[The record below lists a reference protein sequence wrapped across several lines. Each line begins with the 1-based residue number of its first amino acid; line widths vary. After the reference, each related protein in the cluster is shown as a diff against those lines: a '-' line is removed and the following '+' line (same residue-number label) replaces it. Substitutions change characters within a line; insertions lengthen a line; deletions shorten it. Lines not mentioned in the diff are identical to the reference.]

1 MPAPSENQS
10 SNSQPTMKRPHTLAI
25 VASVSSAFITP
36 VAAFSLHPTRHVSS
50 TTHSAVES
58 SSPYLSARFGKS
70 NGSTSSDDDGDEEEP
85 PQNWLQSL
93 KKEADETT
101 GRLAKPPSND
111 ADAIP
116 DLADFA
122 EGDMEPGNVNI
133 PSTGVS
139 ISDSLVDSQK
149 DAYTT
154 SLNKVRGVAGVAKIE
169 TESSGI
175 VEPVR
180 YLVALSPPKGGK
192 ENDKERTEKYALVDI
207 PPYSD
212 EFAQKMQKFMGKEG
226 RLATILVTNRD
237 SLHYDESPAVYVT
250 RKSDMA
256 KWQVAFPGA
265 RIVMYRLDIPRDCR
279 DIVSQRLDGYG
290 PWALDEGSDG
300 TNATFVESGRPLTVM
315 EWDEGTRS
323 KVMDDGEDP
332 PDDEE
337 QESSDDDE
345 QYTPAAI
352 RQREEGK
359 LILAIYTP
367 GRTIGSVSYVFPD
380 TGVCCSGYSIP
391 IEDTRVEQNMG
402 MSAGPKLDYSG
413 YVTTSVAGVRRQAE
427 SARELIRRYSDRFST
442 VLPANGETVELAGD
456 AEYRSELLLDL
467 VAQYEKIGKIY
478 DEMGI
483 I

>member
-1 MPAPSENQS
+1 
-10 SNSQPTMKRPHTLAI
+10 MKRPHALAI
-25 VASVSSAFITP
+25 VTSISPAFTP
-36 VAAFSLHPTRHVSS
+36 VAGFSSQLTHHHVSI
-50 TTHSAVES
+50 ALYQYPPV
-58 SSPYLSARFGKS
+58 SSPYRSLARTACFGKS
-70 NGSTSSDDDGDEEEP
+70 DGEVDGEDEP

-101 GRLAKPPSND
+101 GRLAKPLSSTD

-139 ISDSLVDSQK
+139 VSDSLVDSQK
-149 DAYTT
+149 DEYTT
-154 SLNKVRGVAGVAKIE
+154 SLKRVGGLAGVAKIE

-175 VEPVR
+175 IEPTR
-180 YLVALSPPKGGK
+180 YLVVLSPPQEG
-192 ENDKERTEKYALVDI
+192 ENDEEKAAEKYALVDV

-212 EFAQKMQKFMGKEG
+212 ELAKKMRSFMGKGG
-226 RLATILVTNRD
+226 RLANILVTNRD

-265 RIVMYRLDIPRDCR
+265 KIVMYRLDIPRECR
-279 DIVSQRLDGYG
+279 DVVSQRLDGYG

-300 TNATFVESGRPLTVM
+300 TSTTFVESGRPLTVM

-337 QESSDDDE
+337 EGDGDDE
-345 QYTPAAI
+345 LYTPAAI

-359 LILAIYTP
+359 RILAIYTP
-367 GRTIGSVSYVFPD
+367 GRTFGSVSYVFPD

-391 IEDTRVEQNMG
+391 IEDARVRQNMG

-427 SARELIRRYSDRFST
+427 SARELIQRYSDRFTT
-442 VLPANGETVELAGD
+442 VLPANGETVELVGD

-478 DEMGI
+478 GEMGI
-483 I
+483 M

>member
-1 MPAPSENQS
+1 
-10 SNSQPTMKRPHTLAI
+10 MKRPHALAVVTSTI
-25 VASVSSAFITP
+25 SSIFSP
-36 VAAFSLHPTRHVSS
+36 VAGFNLQL
-50 TTHSAVES
+50 THLS
-58 SSPYLSARFGKS
+58 SSPTTYPPSASSSLSSQAGTARFGKT
-70 NGSTSSDDDGDEEEP
+70 NGDDDEEGGKP
-85 PQNWLQSL
+85 PENWLQSL

-101 GRLAKPPSND
+101 GRLAKPPS
-111 ADAIP
+111 ADGNSIP
-116 DLADFA
+116 DLADYA

-139 ISDSLVDSQK
+139 VSDSLVDSQK
-149 DAYTT
+149 DEYMT
-154 SLNKVRGVAGVAKIE
+154 SLKKVKGIAGVAKIE

-175 VEPVR
+175 IEPVR
-180 YLVALSPPKGGK
+180 YLVALSPPGEG
-192 ENDKERTEKYALVDI
+192 ENDEKATEKYALVDV

-212 EFAQKMQKFMGKEG
+212 DLAKKMRAFIGESG
-226 RLATILVTNRD
+226 ILANILVTNRD

-300 TNATFVESGRPLTVM
+300 TNATFVETGRPMTVM

-332 PDDEE
+332 PDDDEE
-337 QESSDDDE
+337 GGNDDE
-345 QYTPAAI
+345 LYTPAAI

-359 LILAIYTP
+359 RVLAVYTP
-367 GRTIGSVSYVFPD
+367 GRTFGSVSYVFPD
-380 TGVCCSGYSIP
+380 SGVCCSGYSIP

-413 YVTTSVAGVRRQAE
+413 YVTTSAAGVRRQAE
-427 SARELIRRYSDRFST
+427 SASELIRRYSDRFTT

-456 AEYRSELLLDL
+456 AEYRSERLLDL

>member
-1 MPAPSENQS
+1 
-10 SNSQPTMKRPHTLAI
+10 MKRPHALAI
-25 VASVSSAFITP
+25 VTSISPAFTP
-36 VAAFSLHPTRHVSS
+36 VAGFSSQLTHHHVSI
-50 TTHSAVES
+50 ALYQYPPV
-58 SSPYLSARFGKS
+58 SSPYRSLARTACFGKS
-70 NGSTSSDDDGDEEEP
+70 DGEVDGEEEP

-101 GRLAKPPSND
+101 GRLAKPLPSTD

-139 ISDSLVDSQK
+139 VSDSLVDSQK
-149 DAYTT
+149 DEYTT
-154 SLNKVRGVAGVAKIE
+154 SLKRVGGLAGVAKIE

-175 VEPVR
+175 IEPTR
-180 YLVALSPPKGGK
+180 YLVVLSPPQEG
-192 ENDKERTEKYALVDI
+192 ENDEEKAAEKYALVDV

-212 EFAQKMQKFMGKEG
+212 ELAKKMRSFMGKGG
-226 RLATILVTNRD
+226 RLANILVTNRD

-265 RIVMYRLDIPRDCR
+265 KIVMYRLDIPRECR
-279 DIVSQRLDGYG
+279 DVVSQRLDGYG

-300 TNATFVESGRPLTVM
+300 TSTTFVESGRPLTVM

-337 QESSDDDE
+337 EGDGDDE
-345 QYTPAAI
+345 LYTPAAI

-359 LILAIYTP
+359 RILAIYTP
-367 GRTIGSVSYVFPD
+367 GRTFGSVSYVFPD

-391 IEDTRVEQNMG
+391 IEDARVRQNMG

-427 SARELIRRYSDRFST
+427 SARELIQRYSDRFTT
-442 VLPANGETVELAGD
+442 VLPANGETVELVGD

-478 DEMGI
+478 GEMGI
-483 I
+483 M